1 MADSSLVTSE
11 LYTPNH
17 TTGRIYNGKKYDVDT
32 ITIHCTAGN
41 NNGTGKGTAQYFM
54 TPSVQASATYCV
66 GGAGDICQN
75 VKESDRPWTSGG
87 SYHTYKNADGITEN
101 GSLNDYHAITMEVAS
116 NKDASIVNDAAI
128 EATINLCVDIM
139 KRHGKTKA
147 VWFGN
152 DPARMVAYRPAANE
166 MKFTWHCWFANKS
179 CPGPLLKS
187 KFQYIID
194 EINKRLRETTVD
206 YKSTVM
212 TIEECKKALWTALK
226 NAGCTDEGAAGAM
239 GNIQAESNF
248 RSNNLQNTYEKSL
261 GLSDEQYTA
270 QVDSGAYSNFVKDS
284 AGYGLVQWTYWSRKE
299 GLLNFLHNTRKVG
312 IGDTAAQIEYFIN
325 EIKNYKNVWSVLTTS
340 HSVRECSDAVLIY
353 YEAPAS
359 KNEETTQVKRASYG
373 EAILKE
379 FVTPAPQPEPTPASV
394 VIDDIE
400 PGDTVK
406 IKSDYIAE
414 AVQLVTSALN
424 GPLKVSAV
432 SGNIATI
439 GITFNMQKDKL
450 TESKPEPVVVPCTP
464 YLIKVK
470 RVLPLPYYKEPKEGA
485 KVNGQITAPGVYTM
499 VAQTSDGVYGKLKS
513 GAGYVKLADV
523 DRY

>member
-1 MADSSLVTSE
+1 MADSKLATSE
-11 LYTPNH
+11 LYTQNC
-17 TTGRIYNGKKYDVDT
+17 TTGRTRNGKKYGVDT

-41 NNGTGKGTAQYFM
+41 NNGTGKGTAQHFM

-75 VKESDRPWTSGG
+75 VREADRPWTSGG

-128 EATINLCVDIM
+128 EATIKLCVDIM

-147 VWFGN
+147 VWFGD
-152 DPARMVAYRPAANE
+152 DPARMIAYRPAANE

-194 EINKRLRETTVD
+194 EINKRLEETAVN

-212 TIEECKKALWTALK
+212 TAEECKKALWTALK

-261 GLSDEQYTA
+261 GLSDEQYTE
-270 QVDSGAYSNFVKDS
+270 QVDSGAYSNFVRDS
-284 AGYGLVQWTYWSRKE
+284 AGYGLAQWTYWSRKE

-312 IGDTAAQIEYFIN
+312 IGDTVAQIDYFID

-340 HSVRECSDAVLIY
+340 HSLRECSDAVLIY

-359 KNEETTQVKRASYG
+359 KNEEATKVKRASYG

-379 FVTPAPQPEPTPASV
+379 FTEQPQQPDTTPTPV

-406 IKSDYIAE
+406 IKSNYIAE
-414 AVQLVTSALN
+414 VVQLVTSALN

-450 TESKPEPVVVPCTP
+450 TESTPEPVVVPCTP
-464 YLIKVK
+464 YLISVA
-470 RVLPLPYYKEPKEGA
+470 RVIPLNYYNEPKEGA
-485 KVNGQITAPGVYTM
+485 AVNGQITSPGIYTI
-499 VAQTSDGVYGKLKS
+499 VARSSDGVYGKLKS

-523 DRY
+523 DR